1 MSGRNNLRVRVGVIA
16 PAGAA
21 TPVLVDAQTAPFHAP
36 TRRITLSQ
44 DFGQECPP
52 GWPAPPS
59 MTGASP
65 ANAWCPRTIP
75 AGSTFETFANVA
87 AAIVAA
93 GGASYA

>member
-1 MSGRNNLRVRVGVIA
+1 MSGRNNLRVRVGTIA

-59 MTGASP
+59 MVGAGP
-65 ANAWCPRTIP
+65 ANMWCPRTIP
-75 AGSTFETFANVA
+75 SGTTFETFANVA

-93 GGASYA
+93 GGGSYA